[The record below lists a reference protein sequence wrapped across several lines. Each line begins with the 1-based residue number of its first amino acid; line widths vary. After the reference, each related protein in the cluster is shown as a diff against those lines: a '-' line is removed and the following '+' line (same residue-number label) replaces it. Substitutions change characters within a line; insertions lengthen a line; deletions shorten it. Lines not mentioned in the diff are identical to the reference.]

1 MEPPMKRILITP
13 DTEKEI
19 DIDPSSAE
27 RHALETGT
35 TLVLDKSGKVH
46 KITHGGG
53 RLLVNGKEVQL
64 SLADPRNRRRN
75 ANAGNDSG
83 RRDVKAAMPGKVIKV
98 LVEPGQTVEAAA
110 GLLILEAMKM
120 QNEVRSPGPGTV
132 AAVRVAVG
140 DTVASGQV
148 LVTLE

>member
-1 MEPPMKRILITP
+1 MKRILVGPDSEIEVEFDPAAFPLTP
-13 DTEKEI
+13 
-19 DIDPSSAE
+19 
-27 RHALETGT
+27 LEEGT
-35 TLVLDKSGKVH
+35 TLVLRGARVH
-46 KITHGGG
+46 RVTHANG
-53 RLLVNGKEVQL
+53 RLLVNGKEVRL

-75 ANAGNDSG
+75 ANNNADSG
-83 RRDVKAAMPGKVIKV
+83 RRDIKAAMPGKVIKI
-98 LVEPGQTVEAAA
+98 LVELGQPVEPAA

-120 QNEVRSPGPGTV
+120 QNEVRSPGTGRV

>member
-1 MEPPMKRILITP
+1 M
-13 DTEKEI
+13 
-19 DIDPSSAE
+19 
-27 RHALETGT
+27 
-35 TLVLDKSGKVH
+35 LVLRDARVH
-46 KITHGGG
+46 RVTHANG
-53 RLLVNGKEVQL
+53 RLLVNGKEVRL

-75 ANAGNDSG
+75 ANNNADSG
-83 RRDVKAAMPGKVIKV
+83 RRDIKAAMPGKVIKI
-98 LVEPGQTVEAAA
+98 LVELGQPVEPAA

-120 QNEVRSPGPGTV
+120 QNEVRSPGTGRV

>member
-1 MEPPMKRILITP
+1 LEPPVKRILVGL
-13 DTEKEI
+13 E
-19 DIDPSSAE
+19 AE
-27 RHALETGT
+27 REIEFNPGALPLSPLEEGT
-35 TLVLDKSGKVH
+35 TLVLHGADVH
-46 KITHGGG
+46 RVTHFNG
-53 RLLVNGKEVQL
+53 RLLVNGKEVGL
-64 SLADPRNRRRN
+64 SLANPRNRRRN
-75 ANAGNDSG
+75 GNNNGDSG

-98 LVEPGQTVEAAA
+98 LVEPEQTVEAGT

-120 QNEVRSPGPGTV
+120 QNEVRSPGAGRV

>member
-1 MEPPMKRILITP
+1 
-13 DTEKEI
+13 
-19 DIDPSSAE
+19 
-27 RHALETGT
+27 
-35 TLVLDKSGKVH
+35 
-46 KITHGGG
+46 
-53 RLLVNGKEVQL
+53 
-64 SLADPRNRRRN
+64 
-75 ANAGNDSG
+75 
-83 RRDVKAAMPGKVIKV
+83 MPGKVIKV

>member
-1 MEPPMKRILITP
+1 MKRILITP

-19 DIDPSSAE
+19 DIDPAAAD
-27 RHALETGT
+27 RHTLETGT
-35 TLVLDKSGKVH
+35 TLVLDPSGQVH
-46 KITHGGG
+46 RVTHGGG

-64 SLADPRNRRRN
+64 SLADPRNRRRS

-83 RRDVKAAMPGKVIKV
+83 RRDVKAAMPGKVIKI

-132 AAVRVAVG
+132 AAIRVAVG